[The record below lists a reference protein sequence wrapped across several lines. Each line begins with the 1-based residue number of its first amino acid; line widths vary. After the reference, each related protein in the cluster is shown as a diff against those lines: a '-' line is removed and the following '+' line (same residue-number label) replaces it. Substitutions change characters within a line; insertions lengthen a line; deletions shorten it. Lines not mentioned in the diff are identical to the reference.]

1 MIQRAKYLLSDFMDD
16 KKNVQKPTNESY
28 RINDNQLLLF
38 EKFESK
44 IIEEIKKINLDNISP
59 IEALNILNEIKRK
72 YKI

>member
-1 MIQRAKYLLSDFMDD
+1 MI

-44 IIEEIKKINLDNISP
+44 IIEQIKKINLDNISP